1 MIEVGASTSMGR
13 PAYFHDLRITH
24 TNNVDVNLSKDNVIL
39 IDSLK
44 GKDLDTFLNELLQ
57 PYVDEYNDK
66 QKRKDRKVDI
76 PYTEW
81 HKLNDNKGEMVYEFV
96 MQYGEHNDLGK
107 KYYEGT
113 DEDRNKMRDEYIK
126 VYTKWLDD
134 WTKQHPNQKV
144 LWSTIHFDEN
154 MGTPHMHLAVVP
166 LSHNFKRGF
175 KTQISMSKSL
185 EDDGFKR
192 LDSKKE
198 NFQLVRAFEKFRE
211 VQERDLKE
219 LGYDIKER
227 KGGPHLEP
235 EAYKEKMMEAEMKA
249 AEIIKET
256 VELKQEATEKLEK
269 IISLESEMK
278 ELEEIQERTPIFDK
292 SNVVVK
298 DVKVGGMFSKETTKI
313 VELDYDDYKTFS
325 ISIDSK
331 NLNKKTHEKIEK
343 GEKIMKKYADMMMS
357 DKEKELLLKVDE
369 LENKLFAAEKTIKE
383 RDREI
388 INQNRLIQKLND
400 FIDRTRELLHKYAP
414 RLEQILWPNG
424 DEDQKRNEHENNYDE
439 FEFER

>member
-1 MIEVGASTSMGR
+1 MNDS
-13 PAYFHDLRITH
+13 YYD
-24 TNNVDVNLSKDNVIL
+24 NL
-39 IDSLK
+39 
-44 GKDLDTFLNELLQ
+44 TE
-57 PYVDEYNDK
+57 EEWE
-66 QKRKDRKVDI
+66 QKRKESWKKIEAEIKKREEAEAKKPAILRWIRKVYLWI
-76 PYTEW
+76 ET
-81 HKLNDNKGEMVYEFV
+81 KIEFLQV
-96 MQYGEHNDLGK
+96 EY
-107 KYYEGT
+107 
-113 DEDRNKMRDEYIK
+113 KMRTD
-126 VYTKWLDD
+126 
-134 WTKQHPNQKV
+134 
-144 LWSTIHFDEN
+144 
-154 MGTPHMHLAVVP
+154 
-166 LSHNFKRGF
+166 
-175 KTQISMSKSL
+175 
-185 EDDGFKR
+185 
-192 LDSKKE
+192 
-198 NFQLVRAFEKFRE
+198 
-211 VQERDLKE
+211 
-219 LGYDIKER
+219 
-227 KGGPHLEP
+227 
-235 EAYKEKMMEAEMKA
+235 KEKMMEAEMKA